1 MASQVAN
8 ALEASATFAV
18 MSDRD
23 ADGTQAHRRAR
34 LEALVALKHGG
45 NKTSFAHK
53 LGLRDAAYLRQMLTG
68 LRPISEK
75 QVEKIEDAFR
85 AKGWFSRLEANQPAA
100 AYLTEPASVTVPLL
114 AASASMGDGDDQ
126 QAEDVVV
133 GRLTLSADWVQRHI
147 KPTRPDALCFLH
159 GMGDSMA
166 PTFRSGDILLVDNS
180 VRAVRVD
187 GVYVLRAHDRL
198 FVKRVRQRIDGQ
210 FEISSDNPNV
220 KTIDVLGGSH
230 PVEVLGRVVF
240 TWTGVAL

>member
-1 MASQVAN
+1 MT
-8 ALEASATFAV
+8 E
-18 MSDRD
+18 SDGD
-23 ADGTQAHRRAR
+23 KTQAHRRER
-34 LEALVALKHGG
+34 LRALLVQLGDT
-45 NKTSFAHK
+45 KTSFAKK

-75 QVEKIEDAFR
+75 QVDKIEDAFR
-85 AKGWFSRLEANQPAA
+85 MKGWFSHLQVNQPTAD
-100 AYLTEPASVTVPLL
+100 YSSPEPASVTVPLL
-114 AASASMGDGDDQ
+114 AASASMGDGDEQ
-126 QAEDVVV
+126 QPEDVVV

-240 TWTGVAL
+240 TWTGSAL